1 MTADRD
7 VDPMSSADVMA
18 AVDGRTVPVAFLR
31 AVAERGDAVALRWR
45 AGDGWGQ
52 WTWTQ
57 YAERVARAAAGLKA
71 LGVVPGDRVV
81 LMLRNIP
88 EFHALDLAVMFCG
101 ATPVSIYNSSSA
113 EQVRYLVGHCGAT
126 VGVVEDAGYLARF
139 LEVRHELPTLRTLA
153 VLNDVSPDVLAVPD
167 HVIDARQILDHDPL
181 DLATVV
187 GDCQLDD
194 MATLIY
200 TSGTTGPP
208 KAVMITHRNVAW
220 TVESLLRC
228 IGLDDLAGKRVV
240 SYLPMAHIA
249 ERMTSHY
256 QHVFVGYEVIT
267 CPDAGQIAGY
277 LRDVRPNIVFGVPRV
292 WEKIHAGVTAAMSA
306 DPEKAAQFAAG
317 LEAAGPIVDDLAW
330 GRATDEQ
337 RDTWQFLDD
346 VGFRAIREMIGL
358 DQCDLAITGA
368 APIPPA
374 ILRWYRAIGVP
385 LSEIYGMSENSGPLT
400 WAPWRVTAGTVG
412 PAIPGCEV
420 TLAADGEIIARGGNV
435 FAGYLGDPEKTAEA
449 LDADGWLHTG
459 DIGEIDANGYVRIV
473 DRKKELIITA
483 GGKNISPANLEAA
496 LKMIPLVGQAMAIGD
511 QRPFVSALVVLDPE
525 TAAAWARAQG
535 IDFESLLTLAD
546 DPHVVAMID
555 AALPGAMAGFNNA
568 ERVKKVRVLGEEWLP
583 DTDLLTPTSK
593 LKRRGIVARYGDE
606 IEALYS

>member
-1 MTADRD
+1 MTAEGM
-7 VDPMSSADVMA
+7 VDPVSSADVMA
-18 AVDGRTVPVAFLR
+18 AADGRTVPVAFLR
-31 AVAERGDAVALRWR
+31 TVAERGDAVALRWR
-45 AGDGWGQ
+45 TDDGWGQ

-57 YAERVARAAAGLKA
+57 YAERVARATAGLKS

-113 EQVRYLVGHCGAT
+113 EQVRYLVGHCGAA
-126 VGVVEDAGYLARF
+126 VGIVEDAGYLARF

-153 VLNDVSPDVLAVPD
+153 VVNDVSPDVLAVPD

-267 CPDAGQIAGY
+267 CPDASQIAAY

-317 LEAAGPIVDDLAW
+317 LEAARPIVDDLAW

-368 APIPPA
+368 APIPPD

-400 WAPWRVTAGTVG
+400 WAPWRVAAGTVG

-420 TLAADGEIIARGGNV
+420 TLADDGEIIARGGNV
-435 FAGYLGDPEKTAEA
+435 FAGYLGDPEKTGEA

-525 TAAAWARAQG
+525 TAAAWARTQG

-583 DTDLLTPTSK
+583 DTELLTPTSK
-593 LKRRGIVARYGDE
+593 LKRRGIVARYRDE